1 MSRFLFLLAVLALGT
16 LVLPLRVSA
25 QDGARLDTAR
35 VYALEAVVVTADRSE
50 SLLASSTA
58 SVSVLRAAE
67 VRRLPGVT
75 GLADVLR
82 QTPGFAFLSLDGLGY
97 DPQATIRGFYGGG
110 EAEYVVLLLDG
121 RPLNNIETGQ
131 VNWNQIPLSGIES
144 IEVMRGGASSLY
156 GDAAIGGVV
165 NVVTTRQ
172 ATPETRFAL
181 AGGSHGSLLG
191 EAVLNNTWNG
201 RAVSIF
207 GNVQRTNGFRDHA
220 ERLTGSVGA
229 SLALLSRSGGTLTL
243 STLNHWRTFDDPGPL
258 TGTQLGQSRT
268 QEGAFYR
275 FDNTDEQTYRLAL
288 DGRAALRPAVDLSGS
303 LTGEYRRAD
312 VVRTLPLSAA
322 FADTKNRVLDAT
334 RLLGTVQLTAASL
347 LALDDKLILGVDAS
361 LGRLDTEYYT
371 VFTGSAGD
379 YSTASGERGDL
390 DTKGAGRRN
399 ALATFFQYDVHPVP
413 RVRLTVGSRLDVIDD
428 SYEPEAPGQGERSTA
443 THTAFSPKAG
453 INVRYARSARHVGN
467 WYANVSRSFKTA
479 TLDQLYDQRTI
490 PVPFP
495 PFSITISNDE
505 LDPQRGT
512 SIETG
517 LYHRADLAP
526 GRLAGELSLSV
537 YQMDMTD
544 ELDFDIT
551 TFRFVNIGE
560 SRHRGVEAGVKLY
573 MREQA
578 TVFFNYTLQNVTAQ
592 AGDFEGNYVKAIPR
606 DFISAGFSTAHP
618 SGLSLSATAN
628 AARRIFLDDANT
640 ITLPNYTT
648 VDARL
653 AYALRQV
660 TLTLETSN
668 LLDETYS
675 TTGFPDPDPSGSEI
689 FFYPAAGRTLRLGLS
704 VTL

>member
-1 MSRFLFLLAVLALGT
+1 MRPLFLFAVVALGS
-16 LVLPLRVSA
+16 LVLPLRVDA
-25 QDGARLDTAR
+25 QDEARLDTAR
-35 VYALEAVVVTADRSE
+35 VYALETIVVTADRSA

-58 SVSVLRAAE
+58 SVSVLQAAE
-67 VRRLPGVT
+67 VRQLPGVT

-110 EAEYVVLLLDG
+110 EAEYVVVLLNG

-131 VNWNQIPLSGIES
+131 INWNQIPLAGIES

-165 NVVTTRQ
+165 NVVTNRQ
-172 ATPETRFAL
+172 ATPQTRFSL

-191 EAVLNNTWNG
+191 EAALNNAWNG
-201 RAVSIF
+201 RALSLF
-207 GNVQRTNGFRDHA
+207 GNVQRTNGYRDHA
-220 ERLTGSVGA
+220 ERLSGSVGA
-229 SLALLSRSGGTLTL
+229 TLALIDRPGSAWTL
-243 STLNHWRTFDDPGPL
+243 STLNHWRNFDDPGPL
-258 TGTQLGQSRT
+258 TGPALGQSRT
-268 QEGAFYR
+268 QGSPFYR

-288 DGRAALRPAVDLSGS
+288 DGRVALQPSVELSGS
-303 LTGEYRRAD
+303 ITGEYRRVD
-312 VVRTLPLSAA
+312 VVRTLPLSAG
-322 FADTKNRVLDAT
+322 FADTKNRVFDAS
-334 RLLGTVQLTAASL
+334 RLLGSAQLTAASL
-347 LALDDKLILGVDAS
+347 LAPDDKLILGVDAS
-361 LGRLDTEYYT
+361 LGRLDTEYYS
-371 VFTGSAGD
+371 VFTGDAGA
-379 YSTASGERGDL
+379 YGAASGERGDL
-390 DTKGAGRRN
+390 STRGAGHRN
-399 ALATFFQYDVHPVP
+399 ALAAFLQYDVHPVP
-413 RVRLTVGSRLDVIDD
+413 RVRLTLGSRLDVIDD
-428 SYEPEAPGQGERSTA
+428 GFEPEAPSQGDRSSA
-443 THTAFSPKAG
+443 SHTAFSPKAG
-453 INVRYARSARHVGN
+453 INVRYAQSARHVGN

-479 TLDQLYDQRTI
+479 TLDQLYDQRLI

-495 PFSITISNDE
+495 PFGITISNDE
-505 LDPQRGT
+505 LEPQRGT
-512 SIETG
+512 SFETG

-544 ELDFDIT
+544 ELDFQVE
-551 TFRFVNIGE
+551 TFQFVNIGE

-592 AGDFEGNYVKAIPR
+592 AGNFVGNYVKAIPR
-606 DFISAGFSTAHP
+606 DFISAGFSAAHP
-618 SGLSLSATAN
+618 SGLRLSATAN

-653 AYALRQV
+653 AYALRQM
-660 TLTLETSN
+660 TLTLEAFN

-675 TTGFPDPDPSGSEI
+675 TTGFPDPAGSDI
-689 FFYPAAGRTLRLGLS
+689 VFFYPAAGRTLRLGLS